1 MSGRDD
7 ERLDREL
14 RKVLRRRDP
23 GDASSALRTW
33 VLDVPE
39 DDARSQVQQ
48 HRPRAAVLGLA
59 AVILLAVIGL
69 TTLRHFGP
77 PGVVGSSVASG
88 SVATPSAVESPVGAF
103 DPTLEGPGVSS
114 TDDLSPAILVVLAC
128 AVLGFLAFTVRG
140 RRRLIPAVVAVLLAA
155 WGIAASLV
163 PVTILDSG
171 YGLGLNTVAAPR
183 VPGSAE
189 ELLYELAPP
198 NGRFSI
204 GLYLS
209 TEGPVP
215 VRIEGI
221 VSPFFGRDPRSFS
234 SMLLTA
240 LWIDGEPNGGM
251 SGPIR
256 PFATF
261 DMPVRGQSIWLVGKA
276 SDCALGSDFDPSSN
290 GGALGSALGFEIID
304 SVDVRVSVLG
314 WPRTVRLPLAFRL
327 VEPHAFSCPGPN
339 PDLSSPPSAN
349 PSGQ

>member
-171 YGLGLNTVAAPR
+171 TGWASTRSRRRGFR
-183 VPGSAE
+183 VPRRSCSTSWLRQTAASASGSISR
-189 ELLYELAPP
+189 L
-198 NGRFSI
+198 
-204 GLYLS
+204 
-209 TEGPVP
+209 
-215 VRIEGI
+215 
-221 VSPFFGRDPRSFS
+221 
-234 SMLLTA
+234 
-240 LWIDGEPNGGM
+240 
-251 SGPIR
+251 
-256 PFATF
+256 
-261 DMPVRGQSIWLVGKA
+261 RGQFQCESK
-276 SDCALGSDFDPSSN
+276 GSCRPSSA
-290 GGALGSALGFEIID
+290 GIPA
-304 SVDVRVSVLG
+304 R
-314 WPRTVRLPLAFRL
+314 
-327 VEPHAFSCPGPN
+327 
-339 PDLSSPPSAN
+339 SPACC
-349 PSGQ
+349 